1 MRKLAAQCPSWN
13 FIGIDIKDTFVN
25 EAVILATPP
34 TAPNLSSPSQS
45 QLVETDNQPTLTTKA
60 TATHPNSAS
69 SSSSSSI
76 SNTSSNNATTIIS
89 SSSVNN
95 SNNNLY
101 YEFNNANVHLC
112 ALLANYPGTVAA
124 ATALFPDPR
133 TQKRRF
139 RKRRM
144 LTGEF
149 LLTLSDILGNGGTFS
164 ASTV

>member
-1 MRKLAAQCPSWN
+1 MLRLCSGGEADDSLYPIAVLIGELKHEDSGVRLNSMRRLGT
-13 FIGIDIKDTFVN
+13 IG
-25 EAVILATPP
+25 
-34 TAPNLSSPSQS
+34 S
-45 QLVETDNQPTLTTKA
+45 
-60 TATHPNSAS
+60 THP
-69 SSSSSSI
+69 
-76 SNTSSNNATTIIS
+76 
-89 SSSVNN
+89 
-95 SNNNLY
+95 L
-101 YEFNNANVHLC
+101 FPRLLRFG
-112 ALLANYPGTVAA
+112 ALTLPLHVAA

>member
-1 MRKLAAQCPSWN
+1 MLVRKLAAQCPSWN

-34 TAPNLSSPSQS
+34 AAPNLSSP
-45 QLVETDNQPTLTTKA
+45 LVESDNQPTLTTKA
-60 TATHPNSAS
+60 TATHPHSASGS
-69 SSSSSSI
+69 SSSSSSSTC
-76 SNTSSNNATTIIS
+76 SNTTIIS
-89 SSSVNN
+89 SCSSSVNN

>member
-1 MRKLAAQCPSWN
+1 MLVRKLAAQCPSWN

-34 TAPNLSSPSQS
+34 AAPNLSSQ
-45 QLVETDNQPTLTTKA
+45 TDNQPTLT
-60 TATHPNSAS
+60 ATHPHSTSSSNSSISNS
-69 SSSSSSI
+69 SSS
-76 SNTSSNNATTIIS
+76 SNTSSNATISSS

-101 YEFNNANVHLC
+101 YEFNNANVHLE

-133 TQKRRF
+133 TQKKRF

-149 LLTLSDILGNGGTFS
+149 LLTLSDILGSGGTC
-164 ASTV
+164 